1 MSNSTLSVKK
11 VKSKTADKLRESR
24 TNSNPDVLNEGK
36 SAILYS
42 FCKAAYELELEVDV
56 QGVSGV
62 NTGKIAAYD
71 MFNIA
76 LDTVMGLKIITKS
89 SIHEVSLHKRDNV
102 EVPLLQ
108 IFDKR
113 LEGYFKENI
122 PSKSRK

>member
-1 MSNSTLSVKK
+1 MGDNTLQMKK

-24 TNSNPDVLNEGK
+24 TNSNPDILNEGK
-36 SAILYS
+36 SAILFS

-76 LDTVMGLKIITKS
+76 LDTDHGLVIITKS
-89 SIHEVSLHKRDNV
+89 SIHEVSLHNRNEV

-113 LEGYFKENI
+113 LDGYFKENI
-122 PSKSRK
+122 PSKSKK